1 MDRDGTVSDGLKWAR
16 ATVFA
21 DTVWRAL
28 RRLLL
33 GAAAVLFA
41 AALASPW
48 SVEANW
54 PYEVRLIE
62 WGMLNRSGDGGWPQ
76 ALSVLLAL
84 TVVALWC
91 LAASPTERQRGWV
104 AALVNV
110 LGVAGVAGAVLT
122 TLTTKTIYDASDQR
136 FVGPAVVLMT
146 LSLVCSWV
154 CAGCLREEPELTGR
168 AVSGSGPAR
177 PPAGP

>member
-1 MDRDGTVSDGLKWAR
+1 MDGDGATRDGLRWAR
-16 ATVFA
+16 VIVFA

-33 GAAAVLFA
+33 GAGAVLFV

-54 PYEVRLIE
+54 PYEVRFIE

-76 ALSVLLAL
+76 VLSVLLAL
-84 TVVALWC
+84 TVAVLWR
-91 LAASPTERQRGWV
+91 LAASRTERERPRV

-110 LGVAGVAGAVLT
+110 LGVAGLASAVLT

-136 FVGPAVVLMT
+136 FVGPAVVLMS

-154 CAGCLREEPELTGR
+154 CAACLREEPELTGR
-168 AVSGSGPAR
+168 TAGGPGLSR
-177 PPAGP
+177 PPADP